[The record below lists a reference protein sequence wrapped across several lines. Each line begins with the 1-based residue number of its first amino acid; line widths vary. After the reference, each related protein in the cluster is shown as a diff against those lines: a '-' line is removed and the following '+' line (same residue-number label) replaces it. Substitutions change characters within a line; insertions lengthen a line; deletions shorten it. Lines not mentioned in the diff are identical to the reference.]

1 MRFLYLSLLLL
12 CSSTAVAEVFLLKN
26 GKVIEGEY
34 YSHFSGRMKV
44 VTKAGLAEVSILDL
58 SPPSAFRFQQLIANP
73 PTTTSPHV
81 GKVRVAW
88 SKDVKTTRD
97 PRPTRGQLNEYHG
110 VQQEVTYQ
118 VRLSNIGTVVLNKC
132 TVRIEVNV
140 ETINATYGSQRSK
153 NVATFDKEFI
163 VDNLAP
169 SETRVVGT
177 SRVLLEDR
185 TMQRDVDN
193 KASTQTLM
201 SSKRESKIKSI
212 NIVVLDE
219 SGLLITISR

>member
-1 MRFLYLSLLLL
+1 
-12 CSSTAVAEVFLLKN
+12 
-26 GKVIEGEY
+26 
-34 YSHFSGRMKV
+34 
-44 VTKAGLAEVSILDL
+44 
-58 SPPSAFRFQQLIANP
+58 
-73 PTTTSPHV
+73 
-81 GKVRVAW
+81 
-88 SKDVKTTRD
+88 
-97 PRPTRGQLNEYHG
+97 
-110 VQQEVTYQ
+110 VTYQ

-185 TMQRDVDN
+185 TMQKDVDN